1 MATEAYSTI
10 SEIWRPD
17 TEELL
22 PPLEEW
28 RIEVEERGL
37 QVDLGDVGGR
47 ESLVANARVEV
58 TEPDGSTWTGLTRLR
73 E

>member
-1 MATEAYSTI
+1 MATEAYKTI
-10 SEIWRPD
+10 SEIYRVE

-28 RIEVEERGL
+28 QIRVVERGL
-37 QVDLGDVGGR
+37 HEDLGDVGGR
-47 ESLVANARVEV
+47 EPLVANARVEV
-58 TEPDGSTWTGLTRLR
+58 TESDGTAWTGLARVG

>member
-1 MATEAYSTI
+1 MNTDTYEAI

-28 RIEVEERGL
+28 QIEIVERDLRE
-37 QVDLGDVGGR
+37 DLGDVGGR
-47 ESLVANARVEV
+47 QSLVANARVEV
-58 TEPDGSTWTGLTRLR
+58 TEADGSTWTGLAKVR